1 MDQPGGRA
9 MPSREQMA
17 ACMATLATV
26 FADLREQALAELDL
40 RPGKSLLDAGCG
52 AGELAI
58 AVAPRLQPGGRVVGV
73 DLDAETISLVGAAAD
88 NAGAVVDFRVGD
100 IRRLPCD
107 DNEFDAVRS
116 ERVFQHL
123 ERTDWPRAAAE
134 LLRVARPGGIIQ
146 LIDPDH
152 LQSAIA
158 ATDAELAR
166 LLVADLVTLPPNPE
180 SGIHLPRLLRSAG
193 AVDIRVEVRP
203 IVITSLA
210 TFRAM
215 RNPDAV
221 LTYLV
226 MRRQV
231 EADRAAAFLA
241 DLETRDREGAFVA
254 TSIIYVVSGRK
265 APD

>member
-1 MDQPGGRA
+1 LGDSSVSGAPGG
-9 MPSREQMA
+9 SN
-17 ACMATLATV
+17 
-26 FADLREQALAELDL
+26 
-40 RPGKSLLDAGCG
+40 GG
-52 AGELAI
+52 AIGED
-58 AVAPRLQPGGRVVGV
+58 GRGQQTRV
-73 DLDAETISLVGAAAD
+73 D
-88 NAGAVVDFRVGD
+88 RH
-100 IRRLPCD
+100 P
-107 DNEFDAVRS
+107 
-116 ERVFQHL
+116 
-123 ERTDWPRAAAE
+123 
-134 LLRVARPGGIIQ
+134 
-146 LIDPDH
+146 
-152 LQSAIA
+152 
-158 ATDAELAR
+158 
-166 LLVADLVTLPPNPE
+166 LPPNPE
-180 SGIHLPRLLRSAG
+180 SGVHLPRLLRSAG